1 MSLSASEQKRYTL
14 EEIEL
19 KITELKKKMILSKVN
34 HYMHLHLCI
43 PFVGLWLIPWGLIT
57 IAAKIERNKD
67 TKNLNE
73 LIKKG
78 ELSRS

>member
-1 MSLSASEQKRYTL
+1 MSLSASEPKNHTL

-19 KITELKKKMILSKVN
+19 EISELKKKMIFSKVN

-43 PFVGLWLIPWGLIT
+43 PSVGLWLIPWGLIT
-57 IAAKIERNKD
+57 ITAKIERNKD

-78 ELSRS
+78 ELLV